1 MAGKIIQRV
10 NELTAADSV
19 EMLLKYQIGR
29 CHSLKGDRKGQ
40 FAMDLV
46 HPFRLVF
53 EKSGNKIQVAKIIEI
68 EDYH

>member
-1 MAGKIIQRV
+1 MAAKIAQRI
-10 NELTAADSV
+10 NELRAAPSV
-19 EMLLKYQIGR
+19 EMLIQFQMGR
-29 CHSLKGDRKGQ
+29 CHPLVGNRQGQ

-53 EKSGNKIQVAKIIEI
+53 KKSGKDVELVKILEI